1 MSLQDTVTKQYV
13 SDPKVFADAFNYL
26 IYDGEQVIRPEQLTD
41 LDATQFAIPY
51 REEEEG
57 KPEATQKYRDVLKTL
72 AVKTDE
78 HCTYLVLG
86 IENQTNVHYAMPVR
100 NMLYDAMQYEKQVRQ
115 LAAAH
120 RKKHDAATSDEYLSG
135 MNREDKIT
143 PVITLVINFGSKK
156 WDGPIR
162 LHEMFSEQPEHILRL
177 IPDYQVLLIDPM
189 SMADTDLGRLNSSL
203 REGLSYIKYQHDHE
217 QMQRL
222 LQEDHRFSEL
232 ERNAALVIQ
241 ATTKT
246 ELNIKPNAE
255 VVDMCEAIRQMMES
269 SKQQGVLQG
278 MQQGMQQ
285 GRLQGQQ
292 EGIQQGRLQGRQEG
306 IQQGSREMQLQIAR
320 DMLNAN
326 MSMQQVAVLTKLT
339 LPEVQQLQTARN

>member
-26 IYDGEQVIRPEQLTD
+26 IYSGRQVIRPEQLTD

-51 REEEEG
+51 REEGEG

-156 WDGPIR
+156 WDGPIS

-203 REGLSYIKYQHDHE
+203 REVLSYIKYQHDQE

-222 LQEDHRFSEL
+222 LQEDQRFSEL

-241 ATTKT
+241 ATTRT

-255 VVDMCEAIRQMMES
+255 VVDMCEAIQQMMNNS
-269 SKQQGVLQG
+269 MQQGVQLGKKQG
-278 MQQGMQQ
+278 E
-285 GRLQGQQ
+285 RN
-292 EGIQQGRLQGRQEG
+292 
-306 IQQGSREMQLQIAR
+306 MQLHIAR
-320 DMLNAN
+320 QMLAAKLPLQQICEITAL
-326 MSMQQVAVLTKLT
+326 SMNELKN
-339 LPEVQQLQTARN
+339 LQNTGN

>member
-26 IYDGEQVIRPEQLTD
+26 IYNGEQVIRPEQLTD
-41 LDATQFAIPY
+41 LDATHFAIPY

-57 KPEATQKYRDVLKTL
+57 KPESTQKYRDVLKTL

-86 IENQTNVHYAMPVR
+86 IENQSNVHYAMPVR

-203 REGLSYIKYQHDHE
+203 REVLSYIKYQHDQE

-222 LQEDHRFSEL
+222 LQEDQRFSEL

-241 ATTKT
+241 ATTRT

-255 VVDMCEAIRQMMES
+255 VVDMCEAIQQMMNNS
-269 SKQQGVLQG
+269 MQQGVQLGKKQG
-278 MQQGMQQ
+278 E
-285 GRLQGQQ
+285 RN
-292 EGIQQGRLQGRQEG
+292 
-306 IQQGSREMQLQIAR
+306 MQLHIAR
-320 DMLNAN
+320 QMLAAKLPLQQICEITAL
-326 MSMQQVAVLTKLT
+326 SMNELKN
-339 LPEVQQLQTARN
+339 LQNTGN

>member
-51 REEEEG
+51 REDEEG

-78 HCTYLVLG
+78 YCTYLVLG

-203 REGLSYIKYQHDHE
+203 REVLSYIKYQHDQE

-222 LQEDHRFSEL
+222 LQEDNRFSEL

-255 VVDMCEAIRQMMES
+255 VVDMCEAIQQMMNNS
-269 SKQQGVLQG
+269 MQQGVQLGKKQG
-278 MQQGMQQ
+278 E
-285 GRLQGQQ
+285 RN
-292 EGIQQGRLQGRQEG
+292 
-306 IQQGSREMQLQIAR
+306 MQLHIAR
-320 DMLNAN
+320 QMLAAKLPLQQICEITAL
-326 MSMQQVAVLTKLT
+326 SMNELKN
-339 LPEVQQLQTARN
+339 LQNTGN

>member
-26 IYDGEQVIRPEQLTD
+26 IYDGEQIIRPEQLTD

-78 HCTYLVLG
+78 YCTYLVLG
-86 IENQTNVHYAMPVR
+86 IENQSNVHYAMPVR

-203 REGLSYIKYQHDHE
+203 REVLSYIKYQHDQE

-222 LQEDHRFSEL
+222 LQEDNRFSEL

-255 VVDMCEAIRQMMES
+255 VVDMCEAIQQMMNNS
-269 SKQQGVLQG
+269 MQQGVQLGKKQG
-278 MQQGMQQ
+278 E
-285 GRLQGQQ
+285 RN
-292 EGIQQGRLQGRQEG
+292 
-306 IQQGSREMQLQIAR
+306 MQLRIAR
-320 DMLNAN
+320 QMLAAKLPLQQISEMTALS
-326 MSMQQVAVLTKLT
+326 MSELQKLQNT
-339 LPEVQQLQTARN
+339 GN

>member
-1 MSLQDTVTKQYV
+1 
-13 SDPKVFADAFNYL
+13 
-26 IYDGEQVIRPEQLTD
+26 
-41 LDATQFAIPY
+41 
-51 REEEEG
+51 
-57 KPEATQKYRDVLKTL
+57 
-72 AVKTDE
+72 
-78 HCTYLVLG
+78 
-86 IENQTNVHYAMPVR
+86 MPVR

-135 MNREDKIT
+135 MTREDKIT

-156 WDGPIR
+156 WDGPIS

-203 REGLSYIKYQHDHE
+203 REVLSYIKYQHDQE

-222 LQEDHRFSEL
+222 LQEDQRFSEL

-241 ATTKT
+241 ATTRT

-255 VVDMCEAIRQMMES
+255 VVDMCEAIQQMMNNS
-269 SKQQGVLQG
+269 MQQGVQLGKKQG
-278 MQQGMQQ
+278 E
-285 GRLQGQQ
+285 RN
-292 EGIQQGRLQGRQEG
+292 
-306 IQQGSREMQLQIAR
+306 MQLHIAR
-320 DMLNAN
+320 QMLAAKLPLQQICEITAL
-326 MSMQQVAVLTKLT
+326 SMNELKN
-339 LPEVQQLQTARN
+339 LQNTGN

>member
-1 MSLQDTVTKQYV
+1 MSLPDTVTKKYV

-26 IYDGEQVIRPEQLTD
+26 IYNGEQVIRPEQLTD

-57 KPEATQKYRDVLKTL
+57 KPESTQKYRDVLKTL
-72 AVKTDE
+72 AVKTDDQRA
-78 HCTYLVLG
+78 YLVLG
-86 IENQTNVHYAMPVR
+86 IENQSNVHYAMPVR

-203 REGLSYIKYQHDHE
+203 REVLSYIKYQHDQE

-222 LQEDHRFSEL
+222 LQEDQRFSEL

-241 ATTKT
+241 ATTRT

-255 VVDMCEAIRQMMES
+255 VVDMCEAIQQMMNNS
-269 SKQQGVLQG
+269 MQKGVQLGKQQ
-278 MQQGMQQ
+278 
-285 GRLQGQQ
+285 
-292 EGIQQGRLQGRQEG
+292 GIQQG
-306 IQQGSREMQLQIAR
+306 IQQGFQQGEHSMQLRIAR
-320 DMLNAN
+320 QMLAAKLPL
-326 MSMQQVAVLTKLT
+326 QQISEMTALSVNELQKLQNT
-339 LPEVQQLQTARN
+339 GN

>member
-26 IYDGEQVIRPEQLTD
+26 IYSGRQVIRPEQLTD

-51 REEEEG
+51 REDEEG

-86 IENQTNVHYAMPVR
+86 IENQSNVHYAMPVR

-135 MNREDKIT
+135 MSREDKIT
-143 PVITLVINFGSKK
+143 PVITLVINFGSKR

-203 REGLSYIKYQHDHE
+203 REVLSYIKYQHDQE

-222 LQEDHRFSEL
+222 LQEDNRFSEL

-278 MQQGMQQ
+278 MQQG
-285 GRLQGQQ
+285 
-292 EGIQQGRLQGRQEG
+292 RLQGRQEG

-326 MSMQQVAVLTKLT
+326 MSMQQVAALTKLT
-339 LPEVQQLQTARN
+339 LPEVQQLQKARN

>member
-26 IYDGEQVIRPEQLTD
+26 IYSGRQVIRPEQLTD

-51 REEEEG
+51 REEQEG
-57 KPEATQKYRDVLKTL
+57 KPESTQKYRDVLKTL
-72 AVKTDE
+72 AVKTDDQRA
-78 HCTYLVLG
+78 YLVLG
-86 IENQTNVHYAMPVR
+86 IENQSNVHYAMPVR

-203 REGLSYIKYQHDHE
+203 REVLSYIKYQHDQE

-232 ERNAALVIQ
+232 ERSAALVIQ

-278 MQQGMQQ
+278 MQQG
-285 GRLQGQQ
+285 
-292 EGIQQGRLQGRQEG
+292 RLQGRQEG
-306 IQQGSREMQLQIAR
+306 IQQGEHNMQLRIAR
-320 DMLNAN
+320 QMLAAKLPL
-326 MSMQQVAVLTKLT
+326 QQISEMTALSVNELQKLQNT
-339 LPEVQQLQTARN
+339 GN

>member
-203 REGLSYIKYQHDHE
+203 REVLSYIKYQHDQE

-222 LQEDHRFSEL
+222 LQEDNRFSEL

-241 ATTKT
+241 ATTRT

-255 VVDMCEAIRQMMES
+255 VVDMCEAIQQMMNNS
-269 SKQQGVLQG
+269 MQKGVQLGKQQ
-278 MQQGMQQ
+278 
-285 GRLQGQQ
+285 
-292 EGIQQGRLQGRQEG
+292 GIQQG
-306 IQQGSREMQLQIAR
+306 IQQGFQQGEHSMQLRIAR
-320 DMLNAN
+320 QMLAAKLPLQQISEMTALS
-326 MSMQQVAVLTKLT
+326 MSELQKLQNT
-339 LPEVQQLQTARN
+339 GN

>member
-26 IYDGEQVIRPEQLTD
+26 IYSGRQVIRPEQLTD

-78 HCTYLVLG
+78 YCTYLVLG
-86 IENQTNVHYAMPVR
+86 IENQSNVHYAMPVR

-156 WDGPIR
+156 WDGPIS

-203 REGLSYIKYQHDHE
+203 REVLSYIKYQHDQE

-222 LQEDHRFSEL
+222 LQEDNRFSEL

-241 ATTKT
+241 ATTRT

-255 VVDMCEAIRQMMES
+255 VVDMCEAIQQMMNNS
-269 SKQQGVLQG
+269 MQQGVQLGKKQG
-278 MQQGMQQ
+278 E
-285 GRLQGQQ
+285 RN
-292 EGIQQGRLQGRQEG
+292 
-306 IQQGSREMQLQIAR
+306 MQLHIAR
-320 DMLNAN
+320 QMLAAKLPLQQICEITAL
-326 MSMQQVAVLTKLT
+326 SMDELKN
-339 LPEVQQLQTARN
+339 LQNTGN

>member
-26 IYDGEQVIRPEQLTD
+26 IYDGEQIIRPEQLTD

-86 IENQTNVHYAMPVR
+86 IENQSNVHYAMPVR

-135 MNREDKIT
+135 MSREDKIT

-203 REGLSYIKYQHDHE
+203 REVLSYIKYQHDQG

-222 LQEDHRFSEL
+222 LQEDNRFSEL

-241 ATTKT
+241 ATTRT
-246 ELNIKPNAE
+246 ELNIKPDAE
-255 VVDMCEAIRQMMES
+255 VVDMCEAIQQMMNNS
-269 SKQQGVLQG
+269 MQQGVQLG
-278 MQQGMQQ
+278 KQQ
-285 GRLQGQQ
+285 
-292 EGIQQGRLQGRQEG
+292 GIQQGERN
-306 IQQGSREMQLQIAR
+306 MQLRIAR
-320 DMLNAN
+320 QMLAAKLPL
-326 MSMQQVAVLTKLT
+326 QQISEMTALSVNELQKLQNT
-339 LPEVQQLQTARN
+339 GN